1 MPATYY
7 EFDGWYENDIKV
19 SNQIKYTFIIQK
31 NWAFE
36 ARFKKIQKTIS
47 LSTSPNG
54 SGTVTGSGT
63 YEQGVLRTIM
73 ASPIE
78 GYRFIGW
85 YEGTT
90 LVSKEPN
97 YSFILIRD
105 IELIAKFEVIEVE
118 LKLSVNDE
126 LRGSVVGGGTYI
138 YGQTVTIV
146 ATSRA
151 GYAFKQWR
159 ILSTGEILSTERT
172 YLFKLQTSMEIQAE
186 FVPVQYQ
193 ISVNPSNSAYGS
205 VTGSG
210 MYDFNSIATV
220 RAVPKEGYLFTGWYE
235 DEVKVSDSVMYQ
247 FTVNGSR
254 NLVARFVQQ

>member
-1 MPATYY
+1 
-7 EFDGWYENDIKV
+7 
-19 SNQIKYTFIIQK
+19 
-31 NWAFE
+31 
-36 ARFKKIQKTIS
+36 
-47 LSTSPNG
+47 
-54 SGTVTGSGT
+54 
-63 YEQGVLRTIM
+63 M